1 MANKLFLKPAI
12 GLAVYL
18 PARGRNVLPDGE
30 NIAVDAYVARRIAD
44 GELVEVKAT
53 KAPEVKANKKTEGD

>member
-18 PARGRNVLPDGE
+18 PSRGRNVLPEGE

-44 GELVEVKAT
+44 GELVEVKTA
-53 KAPEVKANKKTEGD
+53 KVSEVKINKNTEGD